1 MSEAGDAAMLQANEA
16 LRDAVA
22 LVADD
27 HLDLAAALAGA
38 AAVRGSVATAFE
50 RRLKNLVPAG
60 RPPWLD
66 PLLSELARLQA
77 DHFVMR
83 AALARH
89 GEGMP
94 AYRDALLVLREFLL
108 ADAEDR
114 AQPPF
119 RVNVDLSSET
129 LGYGW
134 HPPERSGTGPWFRWS
149 GPVTTSGLLVPTAG
163 GGHYTVTLQ
172 LQSPVPGNVEGLR
185 VRVNGTE
192 VEWTRGAKG
201 EQTTL
206 QGAFS
211 AASGDAQRFFALL
224 EWEVP
229 RCAPLSEFGAN
240 DQRLVGFVL
249 HSVVVERGQPRG

>member
-1 MSEAGDAAMLQANEA
+1 MSESHDDVVLRADEA

-22 LVADD
+22 LAADD
-27 HLDLAAALAGA
+27 HLDLAVALAGA
-38 AAVRGSVATAFE
+38 SAVRGSVATAFE
-50 RRLKNLVPAG
+50 RRLKNLMPAG

-77 DHFVMR
+77 DQFVTR

-94 AYRDALLVLREFLL
+94 AYRDALLVLRELL
-108 ADAEDR
+108 VADTESP

-119 RVNVDLSSET
+119 KVQVDLSAET

-134 HPPERSGTGPWFRWS
+134 HQPERSGTGPWYRWS

-163 GGHYTVTLQ
+163 AGDHSVTLQ
-172 LQSPVPGNVEGLR
+172 MQSRVPGNIEGLQ
-185 VRVNGTE
+185 VRVNGAE
-192 VEWTRGAKG
+192 VEWTRSAKG

-206 QGAFS
+206 QGVFT
-211 AASGDAQRFFALL
+211 AAPDGAQRFFALL

-240 DQRLVGFVL
+240 DQRRVGFVL
-249 HSVVVERGQPRG
+249 HRVVLERWDSRG